1 MPMLARLLCRLA
13 SCRIARPPHSF
24 SLHFTGPR
32 TGHFSS
38 TGKLASSSFNP
49 QPVNMAILGQSEASN
64 MGRGA
69 YDTTGTVK
77 QPEQPRP
84 TK

>member
-1 MPMLARLLCRLA
+1 MVRLA
-13 SCRIARPPHSF
+13 LQSLISF
-24 SLHFTGPR
+24 VSPTAKATFWQVSRVPLIL
-32 TGHFSS
+32 GHFSS
-38 TGKLASSSFNP
+38 TGKLASSILNS
-49 QPVNMAILGQSEASN
+49 QPINMAILGQSEASN